1 MASSSVNRRLMVLAA
16 VVAVLLV
23 VTAGVAFGVRLLLRS
38 VSGTSTAHS
47 CTFGDYSVDPDQA
60 AVASTM
66 VGVVITRALPERAA
80 VLVLAAGLQESKLRN
95 LASGD
100 GDRDSVGVLQ
110 QRPSQGWGTV
120 AQLGDLHFATGAFLD
135 ALQKQPNWQ
144 TEPLAD
150 AIQAV
155 QISADGS
162 LYAQHEG
169 EAQALA
175 DALTGADPAGI
186 SCSFPSPK
194 QVATVQ
200 EVGAGVSA
208 DLPVNP
214 PQLDSSRR
222 TVSVPGAT
230 WATAAWFVANA
241 DRFGIDSVGYAQRE
255 WTRSKGWKADTS
267 IDASGVVSV
276 LHK

>member
-1 MASSSVNRRLMVLAA
+1 MSGNRRVV
-16 VVAVLLV
+16 VVATVALVLV
-23 VTAGVAFGVRLLLRS
+23 TVTAGVAFGVRVLLRTANYS
-38 VSGTSTAHS
+38 TRAPACTVGTYEVGT
-47 CTFGDYSVDPDQA
+47 DQA

-66 VGVVITRALPERAA
+66 VGVVITRGLPERAA
-80 VLVLAAGLQESKLRN
+80 VLVLAAALQESKLRN
-95 LASGD
+95 LASGS

-110 QRPSQGWGTV
+110 QRPSQGWGSV
-120 AQLGDLHFATGAFLD
+120 EQLSDLHYATGKFLD
-135 ALQKQPNWQ
+135 QLVKQTNWQ
-144 TEPLAD
+144 TESLAD

-175 DALTGADPAGI
+175 DALTGSAAAGI
-186 SCSFPSPK
+186 SCHFPSPDVIASPAD
-194 QVATVQ
+194 VAS
-200 EVGAGVSA
+200 GVSA

-214 PQLDSSRR
+214 PAVDTTLRS
-222 TVSVPGAT
+222 VSVPGAT

-241 DRFGIDSVGYAQRE
+241 DRFGIDSVAYAQRA
-255 WTRSKGWKADTS
+255 WSPAKGWRTDDGAS
-267 IDASGVVSV
+267 SDAVVTV